1 MSDVA
6 EPLDPFASLD
16 LEEFKTQKKDKP
28 AGKKAVS
35 PKPAKKKARV
45 QDEVI
50 KKVAAESNFTSRKSV
65 ETREKILSKTFSL
78 YPSDLDIVAD
88 SIRMFPISYYVSS
101 PSSSDVIRAA
111 LHAFSELSEEKRIE
125 MIEEHRGRGRG

>member
-16 LEEFKTQKKDKP
+16 LDEFKAKKKDKP
-28 AGKKAVS
+28 AEKKAAAPR
-35 PKPAKKKARV
+35 PKKKKAKA

-78 YPSDLDIVAD
+78 YPTDLDIVAD

-111 LHAFSELSEEKRIE
+111 LHAFSELSEERRIE
-125 MIEEHRGRGRG
+125 LIEEHRGRGRG